1 MLSVKEV
8 LPNLNLESITL
19 PPSLTG
25 GSLSSSRESSVEKE
39 DVKINPII
47 ITEASSPESDSLSL
61 SASSLPLRR
70 FVEGSDHITAESAA
84 STSES
89 RSLGLSS
96 ESRKEEAEKQRRA
109 KSPSA
114 RVKDKSRVRS
124 PRLHSPQDT
133 DEEHLEHS
141 SDRVDG
147 LNSSVNSLHDNKS
160 GSREEAPVGALVEL
174 LETEVDTLKDRLDE
188 KHKELVKMQES
199 NQDLKSR
206 LQTVGREKDISQ
218 LWSDLFTASARDAE
232 SAKHNIA
239 DQQGEGSNT
248 ENAEVTTM
256 RRQKKLCQE
265 ALRDLKQEKDKFMKM
280 SAEWNKKI
288 RNLELQL
295 KESSAKVESQQ
306 EMMKIKE
313 NEIKRLETDL
323 KANLQKIREYE
334 REILKLKASGDGIQA
349 VERKNG

>member
-1 MLSVKEV
+1 MIIFALIFFYLQRFIFFLFQTSNGEYVLSAMTSGIRNNWMKAIRLVMDLQQSGGSKNNSGDSEQSSGEDLEINLSNSGRLSLSPDSRSSTESPQLLKKDQTLKNIRRHYSDVSPGNVGKMLSVKEV

-19 PPSLTG
+19 PSSFT

-147 LNSSVNSLHDNKS
+147 LNSVS
-160 GSREEAPVGALVEL
+160 
-174 LETEVDTLKDRLDE
+174 
-188 KHKELVKMQES
+188 
-199 NQDLKSR
+199 
-206 LQTVGREKDISQ
+206 
-218 LWSDLFTASARDAE
+218 
-232 SAKHNIA
+232 
-239 DQQGEGSNT
+239 
-248 ENAEVTTM
+248 
-256 RRQKKLCQE
+256 
-265 ALRDLKQEKDKFMKM
+265 
-280 SAEWNKKI
+280 
-288 RNLELQL
+288 
-295 KESSAKVESQQ
+295 
-306 EMMKIKE
+306 
-313 NEIKRLETDL
+313 
-323 KANLQKIREYE
+323 
-334 REILKLKASGDGIQA
+334 
-349 VERKNG
+349 

>member
-1 MLSVKEV
+1 MIIFALIFFYLQRFIFFLFQTSNGEYVLSAMTSGIRNNWMKAIRLVMDLQQSGGSKNNSGDSEQSSGEDLEINLSNSGRLSLSPDSRSSTESPQLLKKDQTLKNIRRHYSDVSLGNVGKMLSVKEV

-19 PPSLTG
+19 PSSFT

-147 LNSSVNSLHDNKS
+147 LNSVS
-160 GSREEAPVGALVEL
+160 
-174 LETEVDTLKDRLDE
+174 
-188 KHKELVKMQES
+188 
-199 NQDLKSR
+199 
-206 LQTVGREKDISQ
+206 
-218 LWSDLFTASARDAE
+218 
-232 SAKHNIA
+232 
-239 DQQGEGSNT
+239 
-248 ENAEVTTM
+248 
-256 RRQKKLCQE
+256 
-265 ALRDLKQEKDKFMKM
+265 
-280 SAEWNKKI
+280 
-288 RNLELQL
+288 
-295 KESSAKVESQQ
+295 
-306 EMMKIKE
+306 
-313 NEIKRLETDL
+313 
-323 KANLQKIREYE
+323 
-334 REILKLKASGDGIQA
+334 
-349 VERKNG
+349 